1 MMDFSFLTS
10 WWFIILLVLLGTTA
24 GYRIVRRIPL
34 VKAIPRN
41 FYFYG
46 GVILAIMMLV
56 PSLMFFGTGSLN
68 GVAGGAEVVQLQTT
82 KRLTNSIKV

>member
-10 WWFIILLVLLGTTA
+10 WWFIVLLVLLGTTA

-41 FYFYG
+41 FYFLWWCNFSDYDVG
-46 GVILAIMMLV
+46 SKFDVFRRNR
-56 PSLMFFGTGSLN
+56 FFSG
-68 GVAGGAEVVQLQTT
+68 
-82 KRLTNSIKV
+82 RRC